1 MIDQLKVIELL
12 RYNIN
17 SNVERVAE
25 KMIKIQSDS
34 SNEMIS
40 AVFATGFSLVSVEI
54 GDAVYRLIRESSWIN
69 SLAKEV
75 SGSALRHFAGVAVKS
90 TIILVLFALLFII
103 TYYIAKTIL
112 ALIISRR
119 KAKEIRRNKE
129 SDYKKFI
136 DDFDHTA
143 CDALLFSEYFLGACK
158 VEGGQKK
165 LFTLYESMYY
175 LSKAQAIT
183 ETIFRNKDY
192 CVSSS
197 VVNKIA
203 VHRLIN
209 AVRMMLELQNTM
221 EEVIN
226 GLDMSKEEIN
236 SLMISYRRIDGKMKE
251 LECGLQKLQS

>member
-1 MIDQLKVIELL
+1 
-12 RYNIN
+12 
-17 SNVERVAE
+17 
-25 KMIKIQSDS
+25 
-34 SNEMIS
+34 
-40 AVFATGFSLVSVEI
+40 
-54 GDAVYRLIRESSWIN
+54 
-69 SLAKEV
+69 
-75 SGSALRHFAGVAVKS
+75 
-90 TIILVLFALLFII
+90 
-103 TYYIAKTIL
+103 
-112 ALIISRR
+112 
-119 KAKEIRRNKE
+119 
-129 SDYKKFI
+129 
-136 DDFDHTA
+136 
-143 CDALLFSEYFLGACK
+143 
-158 VEGGQKK
+158 
-165 LFTLYESMYY
+165 MYY